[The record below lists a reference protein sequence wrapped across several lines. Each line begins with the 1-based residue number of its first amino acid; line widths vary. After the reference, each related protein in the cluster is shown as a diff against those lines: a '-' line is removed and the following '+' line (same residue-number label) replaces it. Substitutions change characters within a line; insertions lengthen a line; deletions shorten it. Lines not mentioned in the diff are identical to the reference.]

1 MWLRIGPPQRYHDF
15 YGLME
20 VAESVRGGGAGF
32 WPVNRTSWAVE
43 RRQSSRNYAGWFF
56 FLLASFS
63 RDRES
68 ENSENV
74 AVTSCRKLMSDGCA
88 SFLYAWRWIRR
99 WNGETLRWA
108 IFGGETCERFIGG
121 QWPRIPSGFL
131 PLWSPAILSGR
142 SCCCSGTRSSGI
154 LFYALF
160 GTFSGVRFQSRILCN
175 VKKPVWRS
183 LIEWDE
189 QFWERKK

>member
-1 MWLRIGPPQRYHDF
+1 MALWKWRKAC
-15 YGLME
+15 
-20 VAESVRGGGAGF
+20 VAEEPDSGRWTGRLGPSNDDNHRGIMPGG
-32 WPVNRTSWAVE
+32 
-43 RRQSSRNYAGWFF
+43 FF